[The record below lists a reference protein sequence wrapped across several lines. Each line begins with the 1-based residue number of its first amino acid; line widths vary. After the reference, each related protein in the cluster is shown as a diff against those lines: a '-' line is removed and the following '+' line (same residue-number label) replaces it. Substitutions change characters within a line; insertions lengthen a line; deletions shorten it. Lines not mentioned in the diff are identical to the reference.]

1 MTFMDPYAA
10 LRYFNVYGPHMDI
23 HGEYTGVL
31 IRWME
36 RIAASQ
42 PLPILGDGTH
52 TMDFFYTNDGTIT
65 VDA

>member
-1 MTFMDPYAA
+1 M
-10 LRYFNVYGPHMDI
+10 RYFNVYRPNMNI

-36 RIAASQ
+36 HIAASQ
-42 PLPILGDGTH
+42 PLLILGDGTD
-52 TMDFFYTNDGTIT
+52 TMDFIYTNDVSIM

>member
-1 MTFMDPYAA
+1 
-10 LRYFNVYGPHMDI
+10 MDI

-42 PLPILGDGTH
+42 PLLILGDGTH
-52 TMDFFYTNDGTIT
+52 TMDFIYTNDVTIM